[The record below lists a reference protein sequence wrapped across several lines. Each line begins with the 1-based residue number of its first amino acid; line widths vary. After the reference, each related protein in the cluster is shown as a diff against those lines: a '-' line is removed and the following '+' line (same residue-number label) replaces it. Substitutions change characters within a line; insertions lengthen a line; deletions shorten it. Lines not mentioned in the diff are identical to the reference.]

1 MKYRAQNLQIV
12 QEPFEK
18 MGTMIIVKGIG
29 NKASAKSYQEN
40 VKADQRISM
49 SLRNI
54 DYKSY
59 LISDENLLKLK
70 ETKEIAEYQ
79 KFYEAA
85 Y

>member
-1 MKYRAQNLQIV
+1 MI
-12 QEPFEK
+12 
-18 MGTMIIVKGIG
+18 IIVKGIG
-29 NKASAKSYQEN
+29 NKADARSYMEN
-40 VKADQRISM
+40 VKSDQRISM

-59 LISDENLLKLK
+59 LISDENLQKLK
-70 ETKEIAEYQ
+70 DSKEISEYQ